1 MHENRTAGTHENRTA
16 GTHENRTAGT
26 HEKSVNMPASREPEW
41 IRYPMPAEW
50 AELPLRCRK
59 PQTG

>member
-1 MHENRTAGTHENRTA
+1 MHENRTV